1 MWQPSSVCKHAPPQ
15 REREADRVQSA
26 RCMGKVEADI
36 KVQRFAYESDDN
48 GRRLVF
54 PHAEAH
60 KLEGRAGT
68 TTYGAAD
75 CVFDNL
81 EGRLGNLRWKTD
93 TASVGSAW
101 LRNDSGRVDILIERA
116 EFPHGLRLTR
126 GVDHSVEI
134 ISPHVTF
141 SELQLTVKGPFG
153 RGTPKAPHP
162 PRPARLNPVARQEQ
176 IRFLDSLSGRIYLT
190 LKVQLDLPVLGVR
203 TLDQQLRVPIQEG
216 SLDYRALDEGL
227 DWLEGTFVDIKH
239 QDQRLK
245 VQWKVPIFGGSHDLI
260 SWALDNEASTLASF
274 GRVPVRSLA
283 DFRIGT
289 GQKSS
294 PSEKKGGVLRALTLD
309 AIDIA
314 LSLLAPRHLDVGNG
328 TIMFGGDDQPG
339 MVDLKVTGAVRDR
352 GAGKLAGAVGS
363 VDTTIKDLD
372 LGSTMLSADRLHF
385 DSIDKLEVAFD
396 GFTPT
401 SVTVVVHRV
410 TATNLAIKIGEQA
423 QPTSEPQPSP
433 PASPTGRTPRL

>member
-1 MWQPSSVCKHAPPQ
+1 
-15 REREADRVQSA
+15 
-26 RCMGKVEADI
+26 MGKVEADI
-36 KVQRFAYESDDN
+36 KVQRFAYESDESSS
-48 GRRLVF
+48 RLVF

-60 KLEGRAGT
+60 KLEGRAGS

-75 CVFDNL
+75 CSFDGL
-81 EGRLGNLRWKTD
+81 EGRLGTLRWKTD
-93 TASVGSAW
+93 SASVGSAW
-101 LRNDSGRVDILIERA
+101 LRNDSGQLDIAIERA
-116 EFPHGLRLTR
+116 EFPHGLTLTR

-141 SELQLTVKGPFG
+141 SELQLTAKGPFG
-153 RGTPKAPHP
+153 RSTPAKAPAP
-162 PRPARLNPVARQEQ
+162 SRPAPKNPVVRQEQ
-176 IRFLDSLSGRIYLT
+176 LRFLDSLSGRIYLT

-260 SWALDNEASTLASF
+260 SWALDNDASTLASF

-283 DFRIGT
+283 DFRIGS
-289 GQKSS
+289 GQTTSS
-294 PSEKKGGVLRALTLD
+294 NSDKRGGVLRALTLD
-309 AIDIA
+309 AIDVA

-328 TIMFGGDDQPG
+328 TIMFGGEDQPG
-339 MVDLKVTGAVRDR
+339 MVDLKVTGAVRNR
-352 GAGKLAGAVGS
+352 GPGKLAGAVGS

-372 LGSTMLSADRLHF
+372 LGSTMLTADRLHF
-385 DSIDKLEVAFD
+385 GSIDKLEVTFD
-396 GFTPT
+396 AFTPT
-401 SVTVVVHRV
+401 AVSIVVHRV
-410 TATNLAIKIGEQA
+410 TATNLAIKIGEQ
-423 QPTSEPQPSP
+423 TRSSEAAPSP